1 MARRSVSY
9 LAIVAV
15 FALPLAAGGCA
26 TPADQTASL
35 QWQFNGTQFA
45 QEGTSAQSAYFG
57 NAYAA
62 ESSDA
67 DRSASDS
74 WAPDGS
80 ASDGAAVREDG
91 SAASGW
97 SERTYVYRGGRDPR
111 TGLALN
117 RM

>member
-1 MARRSVSY
+1 MARSSITQ

-15 FALPLAAGGCA
+15 SALTLAAGGCA

-45 QEGTSAQSAYFG
+45 QERTSAQSAYFG

-62 ESSDA
+62 ESSD
-67 DRSASDS
+67 SDS
-74 WAPDGS
+74 WASTGS
-80 ASDGAAVREDG
+80 ASDGAAMSDDG
-91 SAASGW
+91 SAAGDW
-97 SERTYVYRGGRDPR
+97 SERTYVYRGGRDPK